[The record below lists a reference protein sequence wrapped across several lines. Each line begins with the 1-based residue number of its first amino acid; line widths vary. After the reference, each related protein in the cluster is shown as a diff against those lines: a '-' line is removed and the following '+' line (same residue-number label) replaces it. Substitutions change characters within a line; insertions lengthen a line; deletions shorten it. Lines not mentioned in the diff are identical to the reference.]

1 MELLIMERMLMLF
14 FRRVYLFLKNVL
26 LVKVMM
32 SKIFC
37 GREVIIYNRMIINN
51 MVVVWWCCWRCEVV

>member
-37 GREVIIYNRMIINN
+37 GREVIIYIRMIINN
-51 MVVVWWCCWRCEVV
+51 MVVVWWCCWSREVV

>member
-14 FRRVYLFLKNVL
+14 FRRVYLFLKNGL

-37 GREVIIYNRMIINN
+37 GREVIMYIRMIINN
-51 MVVVWWCCWRCEVV
+51 MVVVWWCCWSCEVV